1 MTGHRCFYANDA
13 LFFLFFKRTFASPSN
28 QKLIKNKGV
37 KRSEWGGEGV
47 SHFYNNSSGSRLYC
61 SRNNTLRSFFLVPY
75 PFKIEASLQNSLSL
89 QCTCLCILGILSV
102 WTFFNAAHVHLHR
115 STDDRPLKNGRT
127 FRSRSGSLSTLSWA
141 FQFQTKVKAHLIVNL
156 KKKKNPLKKSTEER
170 VEVEELKLKR
180 GCGEGVTD
188 KRVSSQVGRGQK
200 PPDLQHESQ
209 LNRSGGFLFRTACS
223 DHGLF
228 QPHRLAR
235 GARLSKNTQHQ
246 NTLAM
251 EKVVIASAGLLSFR
265 DFFDTWTATWK
276 HLLCG

>member
-115 STDDRPLKNGRT
+115 STDDRPLKTGRT

-156 KKKKNPLKKSTEER
+156 KKKKT
-170 VEVEELKLKR
+170 
-180 GCGEGVTD
+180 
-188 KRVSSQVGRGQK
+188 
-200 PPDLQHESQ
+200 
-209 LNRSGGFLFRTACS
+209 
-223 DHGLF
+223 
-228 QPHRLAR
+228 
-235 GARLSKNTQHQ
+235 LSKSPQRS
-246 NTLAM
+246 
-251 EKVVIASAGLLSFR
+251 ASKSR
-265 DFFDTWTATWK
+265 NSS
-276 HLLCG
+276 